1 MLKTRIINQKQ
12 VQQTQVGYC
21 WFRENTAAFWIWNTA
36 ISHFFHG
43 FFQPE
48 VCSPGHRQAMESLL
62 PWTPLRIASRCWRIW
77 SDDKI
82 SEDREENREQEKNGK
97 NPKPTSSK

>member
-1 MLKTRIINQKQ
+1 
-12 VQQTQVGYC
+12 
-21 WFRENTAAFWIWNTA
+21 
-36 ISHFFHG
+36 
-43 FFQPE
+43 
-48 VCSPGHRQAMESLL
+48 MESIL